1 MTPMP
6 QRRAEL
12 YVVMQLRLL
21 SFGDN
26 PLRRRVDRLEA
37 VLRIVALTAALLMI
51 PAAALSTTVRDRTA
65 QSATQA
71 RAEVRPVQARTLDG
85 TAQAVPSTLGL
96 TTTPVRIRWYDDR
109 GTPHEAKADV
119 LIGTKA
125 GTELTIWLDR
135 SGAMR
140 PAPRP
145 PADGTALAVATGV
158 TLPMLAWPLIF
169 GLFRLS
175 RRPLDRRRAEQWAHE
190 WRQVSRRWT
199 GRQS

>member
-1 MTPMP
+1 MT

-21 SFGDN
+21 SFGNN

-37 VLRIVALTAALLMI
+37 VLRIVALTAALLVI
-51 PAAALSTTVRDRTA
+51 PAAAALSATVRDRA
-65 QSATQA
+65 EQSAAQA

-96 TTTPVRIRWYDDR
+96 TTTPVRIRWYDGR
-109 GTPHEAKADV
+109 GAPHEAKADV

-145 PADGTALAVATGV
+145 PADSAAPAVATGI

-175 RRPLDRRRAEQWAHE
+175 RRPLDRRRAEEWARE
-190 WRQVSRRWT
+190 WRQVSPRWT